1 MGLTRPWSSLAAMV
15 GHTASFS
22 ILAFALR
29 FVPVGLAS
37 AIWSGAGIVHVMA
50 LAWTLNLR
58 PGRC

>member
-1 MGLTRPWSSLAAMV
+1 MV
-15 GHTASFS
+15 GHTASIS

-37 AIWSGAGIVHVMA
+37 AIWSDAGIVHVMA

-58 PGRC
+58 PGRG